1 MEALGVQLSSQ
12 NILQIPLF
20 PTQQI
25 VFPLSGRSKTFI
37 PASSIQDIVLLEG
50 IQGWSIIWY
59 LAIAQRDKEG
69 TKLHVTFKVGQLD
82 NRLHCLVRCSCHTVA
97 CSS

>member
-20 PTQQI
+20 RTQQFA
-25 VFPLSGRSKTFI
+25 FPLSDRSKTFI

-50 IQGWSIIWY
+50 IRGWSIIWY
-59 LAIAQRDKEG
+59 LAIAQRDNEG
-69 TKLHVTFKVGQLD
+69 TKLHVTFKVGELD
-82 NRLHCLVRCSCHTVA
+82 NRWSCSVSC
-97 CSS
+97 